1 MFSGGRGISGH
12 VRIIATTFIGLRI
25 NQSAVLRRRSREE
38 NRQAGYVGTMQ
49 FQTDREHVMFR
60 KRLHRVS
67 RIPIIQLVRVNVI
80 GEDVAEL
87 SDGITLVV

>member
-1 MFSGGRGISGH
+1 MAIARGKPASWLC
-12 VRIIATTFIGLRI
+12 RY
-25 NQSAVLRRRSREE
+25 NAVS
-38 NRQAGYVGTMQ
+38 NRH
-49 FQTDREHVMFR
+49 EHVIFR

-67 RIPIIQLVRVNVI
+67 RIPIIQLVRVNVV